1 MILKLYYDTD
11 IATLTYKGATFY
23 NGQEMNFDQNVVS
36 NDFTYALKNGNL
48 NIGGTFAIAFFTT
61 NTYMQGFNFTYATNK
76 FSFSQHTVADAFY
89 KNQSYDT
96 SITCEP
102 FVVIMSSNYTVSG
115 QINQVRSTIAGGDF
129 KTKTV
134 TRNGIND
141 IITVDY
147 GDKYKITSAKFY
159 YRDPVTYG
167 HYENANSS
175 ISADKHKFSITV
187 PRDNITSSGG
197 TGDVFAYFVLPEV
210 NKVASTNI
218 NVKYNDGATTQT
230 ISYPDQAAGTISG
243 TLKSATGYKITSV
256 SSAWYRNPNT
266 ASQITL
272 SGFTTTKVSDTEYSF
287 SLNLTDNDIKHF
299 EQVQT
304 DYIHISLTTE
314 KEAPEVVRADI
325 TVKYNDG
332 LATQTLSYPDQ
343 AAGTVSGTLKSADG
357 YTIKSVARAWYL
369 NPSTG
374 LQVNL
379 DNFTATKVSNYKYNF
394 SFNVSD
400 SNLTHFKLN
409 QNDYITIS
417 LTTEKEKGNLTIDDS
432 GLVNC
437 SINPSTIVQDT
448 ETKITLSADLGYIL
462 NGSGSYTVDGK
473 QMNFTCNSVESYSFT
488 VTANAALSIS
498 FTATKVE
505 APANASISHT
515 YVLDQDGYNLLG
527 KQFIQAVNNSGD
539 GFTQYDYSKF
549 VNYLYQI
556 PFGVPEDIT
565 KPSTSISIGKTSLN
579 VSCSYVTHET
589 LTIDLG
595 EIDLPTKNSTDYNVL
610 GINLFAPFTDKIEL
624 PKTVL
629 GSKIKLSMQI
639 NLLNESA
646 VLIVS
651 QNDTVIFTCGT
662 QIFTDLPLYFTAGTK
677 DILVK
682 TFKTRYQNTVNQAY
696 IKISFNKPVT
706 NLTSY
711 RTNEHGTLS
720 NYKGFTRVSHGTL
733 KNSLSQEIDGLII
746 GKLKQ
751 GVIIK

>member
-36 NDFTYALKNGNL
+36 KDFTYTLKNGNL
-48 NIGGTFAIAFFTT
+48 NIGGTFAVEFFTT
-61 NTYMQGFNFTYATNK
+61 NTYMQGFNFTDATNK
-76 FSFSQHTVADAFY
+76 FSFSQNTVVESFT

-96 SITCEP
+96 SIKCEP

-115 QINQVRSTIAGGDF
+115 QINQVRSVVAGGDF

-134 TRNGIND
+134 TKSGDND

-147 GDKYKITSAKFY
+147 GDSFELTSAKFY

-167 HYENANSS
+167 HYENASTS

-187 PRDNITSSGG
+187 PRDKITSNGG

-210 NKVASTNI
+210 KKVVSTNI
-218 NVKYNDGATTQT
+218 NVKYNDGVTTQT

-243 TLKSATGYKITSV
+243 A
-256 SSAWYRNPNT
+256 
-266 ASQITL
+266 
-272 SGFTTTKVSDTEYSF
+272 
-287 SLNLTDNDIKHF
+287 IK
-299 EQVQT
+299 
-304 DYIHISLTTE
+304 
-314 KEAPEVVRADI
+314 
-325 TVKYNDG
+325 
-332 LATQTLSYPDQ
+332 
-343 AAGTVSGTLKSADG
+343 AANG

-369 NPSTG
+369 NHSTG

-379 DNFTATKVSNYKYNF
+379 DNFIATKVSNYKYNF
-394 SFNVSD
+394 SFSVND
-400 SNLTHFKLN
+400 SNLTHFN
-409 QNDYITIS
+409 TNPTDYITIA
-417 LTTEKEKGNLTIDDS
+417 LTTEKEKGNLSIDDS
-432 GLVNC
+432 GLVHC

-448 ETKITLSADLGYIL
+448 ETKLTLSADLGYIL
-462 NGSGSYTVDGK
+462 NGLGNYTVDG
-473 QMNFTCNSVESYSFT
+473 QTTSFTCSNVQSYSFI
-488 VTANAALSIS
+488 VTANASLSIS

-527 KQFIQAVNNSGD
+527 KQFIQAVNTSGD

-556 PFGVPEDIT
+556 PFTVPEDIT
-565 KPSTSISIGKTSLN
+565 KPSTSISIGKTSLD

-595 EIDLPTKNSTDYNVL
+595 QIELPTATSIDYNVL
-610 GINLFAPFTDKIEL
+610 DISLFVPFTDKIEL

-629 GSKIKLSMQI
+629 GSKIKLSMQV

-651 QNDTVIFTCGT
+651 QNDTVIFTCGS
-662 QIFTDLPLYFTAGTK
+662 QVFTDLPLYFTAGTK

-682 TFKTRYQNTVNQAY
+682 TFKTRYQNTINQAY
-696 IKISFNKPVT
+696 IKINFNKPVT

-720 NYKGFTRVSHGTL
+720 DYKGFTSVSHGTL
-733 KNSLSQEIDGLII
+733 KNSISQEIDGLII
-746 GKLKQ
+746 NKLKQ